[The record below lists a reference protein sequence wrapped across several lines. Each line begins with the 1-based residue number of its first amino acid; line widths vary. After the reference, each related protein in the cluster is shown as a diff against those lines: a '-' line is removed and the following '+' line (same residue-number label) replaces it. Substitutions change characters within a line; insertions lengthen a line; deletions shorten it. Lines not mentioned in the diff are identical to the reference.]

1 MNQMEMKL
9 KNQIVRNGV
18 RMKKLRKNGMKNGVK
33 FIENSKNKKL
43 TIMIKNKIRKKMLN
57 ILKVGFVL

>member
-33 FIENSKNKKL
+33 FIENTKNKNGAINGRL
-43 TIMIKNKIRKKMLN
+43 IYNLD
-57 ILKVGFVL
+57 